1 MFGREK
7 LELLFRAEASIAFFG
22 TAVYEIC
29 DGGVLTNFLPSKSTN
44 SYLNHL
50 TFGKQV
56 IFEYSVAVLIL
67 FFTTS
72 SEIKRIFVS
81 NCQVVYF

>member
-22 TAVYEIC
+22 AAVYEIC

-44 SYLNHL
+44 SDLNHL

-56 IFEYSVAVLIL
+56 IFEYSVTVLIL

-72 SEIKRIFVS
+72 SEIKRTFVS